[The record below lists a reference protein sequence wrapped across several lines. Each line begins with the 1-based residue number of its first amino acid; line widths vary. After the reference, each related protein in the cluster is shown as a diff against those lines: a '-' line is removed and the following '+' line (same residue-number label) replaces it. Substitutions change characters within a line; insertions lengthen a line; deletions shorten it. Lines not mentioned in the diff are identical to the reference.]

1 MINTYQE
8 KIEAQIKNAI
18 AKSAEHNQI
27 VQIRIDGD
35 SGDALTAI
43 RQLTDCDCDTD
54 FTMFDREGVDTLDV
68 WGLREDHIGVW
79 GFSKDAKDGD
89 MLWRLNI
96 TFTGNI

>member
-1 MINTYQE
+1 MTNTYEE
-8 KIEAQIKNAI
+8 KIAAQIKSAI
-18 AKSAEHNQI
+18 ARSEAYDQI
-27 VQIRIDGD
+27 VHIKIDGD

-43 RQLTDCDCDTD
+43 RQLTDCNCDTD
-54 FTMFDREGVDTLDV
+54 FTMFDREGVDTLDM

-79 GFSKDAKDGD
+79 EFSKDAKHGD